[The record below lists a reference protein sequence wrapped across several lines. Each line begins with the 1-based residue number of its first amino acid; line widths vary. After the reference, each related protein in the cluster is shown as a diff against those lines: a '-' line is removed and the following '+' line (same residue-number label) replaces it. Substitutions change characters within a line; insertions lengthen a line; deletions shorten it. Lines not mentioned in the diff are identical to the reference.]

1 VKGVGGWG
9 FMCDVQL
16 IWDAPTWRFLRHRRQ
31 QHQQHTSTHIRA
43 AAMATARAEM
53 VMSGRVMT
61 CEATATPMHVYAM
74 GNNGFNRE
82 RKKSHHT
89 ARARMHNQS

>member
-43 AAMATARAEM
+43 AAMATARTEM
-53 VMSGRVMT
+53 VMSGRVT
-61 CEATATPMHVYAM
+61 ICEATATPMQC
-74 GNNGFNRE
+74 NGQQRVHAIQQRE
-82 RKKSHHT
+82 K
-89 ARARMHNQS
+89 NE